1 MGEFK
6 FKIEKDENDFIVEL
20 GISKNGKKV
29 NIPKKELKGDPNLI
43 FEESVISKISEI
55 VAKEFKWSGEVKLD
69 LNDAIKKILQG
80 VTVVVFDN
88 VKKAISF
95 DAKKVPQ
102 RSISEPENEN
112 VLNGAKDACVES

>member
-6 FKIEKDENDFIVEL
+6 FKIEKDENDFKKIIYIYWNIW
-20 GISKNGKKV
+20 ISKNGKKV

-69 LNDAIKKILQG
+69 LNDAIKEEIRNIASYNWMQFQG
-80 VTVVVFDN
+80 NWSPDPL
-88 VKKAISF
+88 S
-95 DAKKVPQ
+95 
-102 RSISEPENEN
+102 
-112 VLNGAKDACVES
+112 LN